1 MKQGIKTL
9 SIGLIGGLIGSLGY
23 GYFQASSSDALSYI
37 QNQTPFQSASTVSH
51 SQIGMNTDFVEA
63 SKLGTPSVVFIKNI
77 SQQSQNYDM
86 FGWFFGGGG
95 GSQTQ
100 VSTGSGVIINKN
112 GYIITNNHVIDNA
125 EQIEVVHE
133 KRTYSA
139 KVVGTDP
146 SSDLAVLKIDAENL
160 PAIKIGSSK
169 ATQVGEWVLA
179 VGNPFNLN
187 STVTAGIISAKGRDI
202 NVVSGRF
209 PLESFIQTDAAINP
223 GNSGGAL
230 VNIKGELIGINTA
243 ILSHTGS
250 YSGYGFAVPADIAM
264 KVVKDILEFGEVQK
278 SFFGAEVSDLNTQL
292 GDKLHTSNLSGV
304 AITYLQKD
312 AAAEKSGLLKGD
324 IVTAVDDVSINSK
337 AEFDEQISYYRPG
350 NKIKVSYRR
359 EDKIGEVTL
368 LLTNREGTTSLL
380 KREVYSSVALG
391 ADLEAVSKVE
401 RDKLGLESGI
411 RIAKVKSGLVQ
422 RMGITEGFI
431 ITAVNS
437 KKMTSPEELSKTLEK
452 LRGRVVIEGI
462 SANGQRGY
470 YSFIF

>member
-1 MKQGIKTL
+1 
-9 SIGLIGGLIGSLGY
+9 
-23 GYFQASSSDALSYI
+23 
-37 QNQTPFQSASTVSH
+37 
-51 SQIGMNTDFVEA
+51 
-63 SKLGTPSVVFIKNI
+63 
-77 SQQSQNYDM
+77 
-86 FGWFFGGGG
+86 
-95 GSQTQ
+95 
-100 VSTGSGVIINKN
+100 
-112 GYIITNNHVIDNA
+112 
-125 EQIEVVHE
+125 
-133 KRTYSA
+133 
-139 KVVGTDP
+139 
-146 SSDLAVLKIDAENL
+146 
-160 PAIKIGSSK
+160 
-169 ATQVGEWVLA
+169 
-179 VGNPFNLN
+179 
-187 STVTAGIISAKGRDI
+187 
-202 NVVSGRF
+202 
-209 PLESFIQTDAAINP
+209 
-223 GNSGGAL
+223 
-230 VNIKGELIGINTA
+230 
-243 ILSHTGS
+243 
-250 YSGYGFAVPADIAM
+250 
-264 KVVKDILEFGEVQK
+264 
-278 SFFGAEVSDLNTQL
+278 
-292 GDKLHTSNLSGV
+292 LSGV

>member
-1 MKQGIKTL
+1 MNQSIKTISL
-9 SIGLIGGLIGSLGY
+9 SLLGGVIGAFVY
-23 GYFQASSSDALSYI
+23 GYIQHSNEATFI
-37 QNQTPFQSASTVSH
+37 QNQSPFQAASRVSLANV
-51 SQIGMNTDFVEA
+51 GNNVDFVAA
-63 SKLGTPSVVFIKNI
+63 SAAGTPSVVFIKNMS
-77 SQQSQNYDM
+77 SQTINNDM

-95 GSQTQ
+95 ISQPQ

-125 EQIEVVHE
+125 ENIEVVHE
-133 KRTYSA
+133 KRTYMA
-139 KVVGTDP
+139 KVIGTDP
-146 SSDLAVLKIDAENL
+146 SSDLAVLKIEADNL

-169 ATQVGEWVLA
+169 VTQVGEWVLA

-230 VNIKGELIGINTA
+230 INIKGELIGINTA

-250 YSGYGFAVPADIAM
+250 YSGYGFAVPVDIAM

-278 SFFGAEVSDLNTQL
+278 AFFGGEVSDLNTQL
-292 GDKLHTSNLSGV
+292 GNKLHTDNLVGV
-304 AITYLQKD
+304 AITSIQKD
-312 AAAEKSGLLKGD
+312 GAAESAGLKSGD
-324 IVTAVDDVSINSK
+324 IITAVDDVAVNSK

-350 NKIKVSYRR
+350 NKVKISYRR
-359 EDKIGEVTL
+359 EEKLNESTL

-380 KREVYSSVALG
+380 KREIYNSTALG
-391 ADLEAVSKVE
+391 ADLELISKVE
-401 RDKLGLESGI
+401 RQKLGIESGI
-411 RIAKVKSGLVQ
+411 RIAKVKSGLIQ
-422 RMGITEGFI
+422 RMGIQEGFI

-437 KKMTSPEELSKTLEK
+437 KKITAPEDLAEILEK
-452 LRGRVVIEGI
+452 SKGRVVIEGI
-462 SANGQRGY
+462 SSNGTRGY